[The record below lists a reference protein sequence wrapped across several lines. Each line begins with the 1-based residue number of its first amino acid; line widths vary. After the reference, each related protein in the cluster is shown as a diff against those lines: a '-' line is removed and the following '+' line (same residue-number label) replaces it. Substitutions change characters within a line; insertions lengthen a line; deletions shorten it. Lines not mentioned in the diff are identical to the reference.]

1 MFPIPF
7 IVSKERL
14 SGCSLESTFTF
25 QNDHLQGTLGKL
37 RNTTNAE
44 PVLFFF
50 FSLSYDFR
58 VINTSESS
66 WSFYQRRAR
75 FLRFCR
81 HEIHMVLCRKKLKPF

>member
-50 FSLSYDFR
+50 FLEAM
-58 VINTSESS
+58 TSELLTL
-66 WSFYQRRAR
+66 QK
-75 FLRFCR
+75 
-81 HEIHMVLCRKKLKPF
+81 VLGPSIREEPDS